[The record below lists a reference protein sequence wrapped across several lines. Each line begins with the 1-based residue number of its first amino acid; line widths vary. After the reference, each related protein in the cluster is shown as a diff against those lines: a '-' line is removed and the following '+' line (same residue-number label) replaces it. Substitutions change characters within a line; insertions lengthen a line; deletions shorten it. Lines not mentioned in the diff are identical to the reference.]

1 MKGTQESP
9 RGERWIISLLI
20 AALSAV
26 LWYLLLDTRS
36 DLSIIRDN
44 VIKNDLRLTT
54 VETQLNNTIADVKEL
69 MGKFDR
75 FEIRSL
81 PNRSNN

>member
-1 MKGTQESP
+1 MKVAQESP

-36 DLSIIRDN
+36 DMSTLRDS

-54 VETQLNNTIADVKEL
+54 VETQLNNTIADVKSL

-75 FEIRSL
+75 FEIRSM
-81 PNRSNN
+81 PNRSN